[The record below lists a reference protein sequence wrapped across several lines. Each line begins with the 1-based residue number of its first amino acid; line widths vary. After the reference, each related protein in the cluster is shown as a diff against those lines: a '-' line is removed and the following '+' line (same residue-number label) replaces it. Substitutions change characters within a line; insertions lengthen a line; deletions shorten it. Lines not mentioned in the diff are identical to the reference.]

1 MNKIYKLLATAA
13 IIMTL
18 GLNTSF
24 AQTNPN
30 FLIEY
35 SGCELL
41 STLYTTSIT
50 YIIVEIP
57 NGGTPSVVVG
67 PNSNTISYPDF
78 GWDEIVEDWDC
89 DQSPDKIQYMIIIQV
104 DRLDEN
110 GIVVCSGELRTDTM
124 PCDELYNG
132 NTYTVALN

>member
-1 MNKIYKLLATAA
+1 MNKIFKLLATAA
-13 IIMTL
+13 ICLTL

-24 AQTNPN
+24 AQTDPN

-35 SGCELL
+35 SGCELS
-41 STLYTTSIT
+41 STLYTTAIT
-50 YIIVEIP
+50 YVIVEIP
-57 NGGTPSVVVG
+57 DSGTSSVVVG
-67 PNSNTISYPDF
+67 PNSNTISYPNF
-78 GWDEIVEDWDC
+78 GWEEIVDEWGC
-89 DQSPDKIQYMIIIQV
+89 DQSTDKIQYMIIIQV

-132 NTYTVALN
+132 NTYTVILN